1 MSQGIVGLRLSSSSE
16 YFVFLR
22 MHKCHNSQ
30 NTDLFLTSSG
40 DYLWFS
46 RPGSVRATVNNIFEN
61 TNVTQ
66 ELVDQSIKNAINN
79 SNTNGLLAGATF
91 EGKTLILEENLT

>member
-1 MSQGIVGLRLSSSSE
+1 M
-16 YFVFLR
+16 
-22 MHKCHNSQ
+22 
-30 NTDLFLTSSG
+30 
-40 DYLWFS
+40 
-46 RPGSVRATVNNIFEN
+46 RATVNNIFEN